1 MKKIKYHQFINFKL
15 KGAAALGFVISLL
28 STLISCSSNN
38 TDTANEL
45 PALETTVTLSDAQ
58 YKNATIRISKI
69 EQKSISTLLKVNGR
83 IDVPPQ
89 NIISISAP
97 MGGYLKYTKLMP
109 GMHLGKG
116 EVIAVMEDQQYIQ
129 LQQDFLNAKAR
140 LDFMTHEYQ
149 RQKELNQSKASS
161 DKVFQQTEADYT
173 TTKVNV
179 KSLAERLKLIG
190 INPEKLN
197 VNTLSKSINL
207 YSPIDGYVAKVN
219 INIGQYAQP
228 SEEMFELINPTDIHL
243 ALTVFEKDLN
253 KLYIGQKV
261 IAYTNNQPDNK
272 HECEIILIGKNL
284 SEERSTEVHSH
295 FEEYDKNLVPGMYMN
310 ADIEIKSRNVY
321 ALPDEAVLRFENKL
335 FVFISNGNNQFT
347 IQEVK
352 TGDAENGYTEIISG
366 DTLANKDIVVGGA
379 YNLLMVMKN
388 KAEE

>member
-1 MKKIKYHQFINFKL
+1 MKNIKFSQPINFKL
-15 KGAAALGFVISLL
+15 KGLATLSFVIILL
-28 STLISCSSNN
+28 SSVSSCSSNN
-38 TDTANEL
+38 TDTTDEV
-45 PALETTVTLSDAQ
+45 PTLETTITLSDAQ
-58 YKNATIRISKI
+58 FKNASLRMSEI
-69 EQKSISTLLKVNGR
+69 EQKSISRMLKVNGR

-109 GMHLGKG
+109 GVHLSKG

-129 LQQDFLNAKAR
+129 LQQDYLNAKAR
-140 LDFMTHEYQ
+140 LDFMANEYQ

-179 KSLAERLKLIG
+179 KSLSERLKLIG
-190 INPEKLN
+190 VNPEKLN
-197 VNTLSKSINL
+197 ENSLSKSINL
-207 YSPIDGYVAKVN
+207 LSPIDGYVSKVN
-219 INIGQYAQP
+219 INIGKYAQP
-228 SEEMFELINPTDIHL
+228 SEEMFELINPSDIHL

-261 IAYTNNQPDNK
+261 FAYTNNQPEKK
-272 HECEIILIGKNL
+272 HECEIILIGKSL
-284 SEERSTEVHSH
+284 SQERSTEVHSH
-295 FEEYDKNLVPGMYMN
+295 FEEYDKNLIPGMYMN
-310 ADIEIKSRNVY
+310 ADIELKSLNVY

-335 FVFISNGNNQFT
+335 FVFISDGNHQFT

-352 TGDAENGYTEIISG
+352 TGDSENGYTEIISG
-366 DTLANKDIVVGGA
+366 EKFKDKEIVVGGA

-388 KAEE
+388 KAEK